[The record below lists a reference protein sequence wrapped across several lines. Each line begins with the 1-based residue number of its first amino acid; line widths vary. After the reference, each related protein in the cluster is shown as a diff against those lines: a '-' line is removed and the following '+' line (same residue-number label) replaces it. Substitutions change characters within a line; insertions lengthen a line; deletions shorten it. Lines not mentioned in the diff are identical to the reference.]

1 MKIGIDLDGVVFNSE
16 ALWAVY
22 GELYDC
28 IELKRNSLKII
39 GEPRVDNSYEWTEEE
54 TNTFLNKYIGIR
66 NFDFMPGVK
75 EVLDLLKKDGH
86 ELILVTARG
95 SKNMVNDNREVAEI
109 KLKENNIQFD
119 KYYWGQTEKVDVCKK
134 ENIDYMIDDNYHIC
148 EAMNKEN
155 IGTIYF
161 QSLNRKH
168 LNLEGKFKEVTNWG
182 EIYRFIKEETKKE
195 N

>member
-22 GELYDC
+22 AELYDC
-28 IELKRNSLKII
+28 IELKRNSMKNL
-39 GEPRVDNSYEWTEEE
+39 GEPRIQNDYDWTEEE
-54 TNTFLNKYIGIR
+54 MNKYLNKYIGID
-66 NFDFMPGVK
+66 NFDFMPGAK
-75 EVLDLLKKDGH
+75 EVLDLLRKDGH
-86 ELILVTARG
+86 ELNLVTARG
-95 SKNMVNDNREVAEI
+95 CQGTATNNREVAEI
-109 KLKENNIQFD
+109 KLKESNIQFD

-182 EIYRFIKEETKKE
+182 EIYRFISEQK
-195 N
+195 